1 MSRATLLRSLIA
13 VLFTCAL
20 ARHGAAAGAAPARHG
35 VQVAIMDTTCAPCA
49 DFYRYANGAWLST
62 FQLPTSYSSY
72 GSFEELY
79 DHNQEQVRTL
89 LQQEANSVA
98 KAKTGSDEWKVGTF
112 YASCMDSARANALGA
127 KPLAAELQEIES
139 IHSPDQLA
147 VDVAH
152 LQQHG
157 AVAMF
162 RLYARQD
169 FKNSTR
175 VIAFLSQGG
184 LGMPDRDYYT
194 RTDSTSQ
201 ALREAYRTHIQRTLE
216 LTGVPAAAATAQAAR
231 ILQIE
236 NALALASMTR
246 VQQRDP
252 KATYHP
258 TASADLA
265 HQAPHFAWGAFF
277 AALASPPHDTLNV
290 TQPDFVRGLDS
301 LLVAVSL
308 ADWQSY
314 LRFHA
319 AANAAPWLD
328 STFVNEDFA
337 FRSKLS
343 GEKEMQPRWKRCL
356 AETDGAIGEALGRE
370 YVKAHFTPETKQHA
384 LEMVHNLETALN
396 DRLGKLDWMNDTTRA
411 QAAAKLAAFGLKIGY
426 PDRWRDYSSLHVEAG
441 PFLPN
446 YLASQNFELHR
457 LLNKIGKPV
466 DRGEWTMT
474 PPTVNAYYNSSLNE
488 IVFPAGILQPPFY
501 DPQADDA
508 SNYGAMGAVIG
519 HEMTHGFDDRGRQFD
534 AVGNLRDWWT
544 PGDAER
550 FKARAA
556 RVIDQFSG
564 YTAVDTM
571 HLNGRL
577 TTGENI
583 ADLGGLAVAYQAY
596 EHSLAGK
603 PRPANIDG
611 LTPEQRFFLAYAQV
625 WRELVR
631 PEQARVW
638 ATTDPHSPGRWRT
651 IGPLSNLPE
660 FAQAFG
666 CKSGDAMVRPDS
678 VRVRIW

>member
-1 MSRATLLRSLIA
+1 MSRPMLLRSLIA
-13 VLFTCAL
+13 VVFACYLPQL
-20 ARHGAAAGAAPARHG
+20 ASSAGAPGARHG
-35 VQVAIMDTTCAPCA
+35 VRLSTMDTTCAPCT

-62 FQLPTSYSSY
+62 FKLPTSYSSY

-79 DHNQEQVRTL
+79 DHNQTQVHAL
-89 LQQEANSVA
+89 LEQEAKGVA
-98 KAKTGSDEWKVGTF
+98 KAKAGSDEWKVGTY
-112 YASCMDSARANALGA
+112 YASCMDSMRANALGRQ
-127 KPLAAELQEIES
+127 PLAAQLQEIDA
-139 IHSPDQLA
+139 IHSADDLA

-152 LQQHG
+152 LQQRG
-157 AVAMF
+157 AAAMF

-169 FKNSTR
+169 FKHSTR

-184 LGMPDRDYYT
+184 LGLPDRDYYT
-194 RTDSTSQ
+194 RTDSTSR
-201 ALREAYRTHIQRTLE
+201 ALREAYRTHVQRMLE
-216 LTGVPAAAATAQAAR
+216 LTGVPPATAAAQAAR
-231 ILQIE
+231 ILELE

-252 KATYHP
+252 RATYHP
-258 TASADLA
+258 TASGELA
-265 HQAPHFAWGAFF
+265 RQAPHFAWNAFF

-301 LLVAVSL
+301 LLAAVPL

-314 LRFHA
+314 LRWHA
-319 AANAAPWLD
+319 ASNAAPWLD
-328 STFVNEDFA
+328 SSFVDEDFA

-343 GEKEMQPRWKRCL
+343 GEKEIQPRWKRCL
-356 AETDGAIGEALGRE
+356 SETDGAIGEALGRE
-370 YVKAHFTPETKQHA
+370 YVKAHFTPETKQRA
-384 LEMVHNLETALN
+384 LDMVHHLEAALN
-396 DRLGKLDWMNDTTRA
+396 DRLGKLEWMDDTTRA

-426 PDRWRDYSSLHVEAG
+426 PDRWRDYSSLRVEPG

-446 YLASQNFELHR
+446 FLAAQEFQLR
-457 LLNKIGKPV
+457 RQLGKIDKPV

-534 AVGNLRDWWT
+534 ADGNLRDWWT

-550 FKARAA
+550 FKVRAT

-583 ADLGGLAVAYQAY
+583 ADLGGLAVAYQAF

-603 PRPANIDG
+603 PRPAKIDG
-611 LTPEQRFFLAYAQV
+611 FTPEQRFFLAYAQV

-631 PEQARVW
+631 PEQARVY

-678 VRVRIW
+678 LKVRIW